1 MISLA
6 VILFTLLLNF
16 AQAQEPAM
24 PQADPNL
31 PPPVPEAQVQQVI
44 NLPAKDFLEPYIFD
58 AREGRRNPFRPFV
71 VRGEDGNSVT
81 IGPAT
86 PLERFEIDELTL
98 LAVMWDVKTP
108 KAMIMDPLKNIHVI
122 AKDDRIG
129 RKKGY
134 VATIR
139 EGEIVIVETAE
150 FNGEPVFST
159 RVIELKK

>member
-1 MISLA
+1 MIPILRLFLSLISVQA
-6 VILFTLLLNF
+6 LY
-16 AQAQEPAM
+16 AQEPVVVPQM
-24 PQADPNL
+24 PAPSEVQAPQ
-31 PPPVPEAQVQQVI
+31 EI

-71 VRGEDGNSVT
+71 IRGEDGSSVA

-86 PLERFEIDELTL
+86 PLERYEVDELTL

-108 KAMIMDPLKNIHVI
+108 KAMIMDPQKNIHI
-122 AKDDRIG
+122 ITKDDRIG

-139 EGEIVIVETAE
+139 EGEIVIVETTE

-159 RVIELKK
+159 RVVELQK